1 MAKII
6 VTYTAIQRRKKKWNV
21 CQNNC
26 AAENIFQKKVY
37 QNKNKGVRQQQVTT
51 NRKSD
56 KEIAFL
62 QDLFIAPDWGERFA
76 ELIDEHV
83 TLPKEGEA
91 LYVNAGTGSHAM
103 ALHERAEDKLEL
115 LCVDENPECTELAR
129 AKAAATSEKINFGT
143 TRVDNL
149 DIKDNRFD
157 LVIGNASLISRQRVR
172 KMFSELVR
180 VAAPG
185 ATIALTL
192 PTFSSF
198 GEFFSIY
205 WEALHNNG
213 LLDLESDV
221 EQLITELPTISDL
234 EQLAEDEC
242 LSDVK
247 SFTRI
252 EEFDFESG
260 EQFLSSP
267 LVSEFLMHDWLA
279 LVPADKRAAL
289 FDEISRLINEE
300 RHEAEF
306 ALSVKATLVVGQKTH
321 SH

>member
-1 MAKII
+1 MN
-6 VTYTAIQRRKKKWNV
+6 R
-21 CQNNC
+21 
-26 AAENIFQKKVY
+26 
-37 QNKNKGVRQQQVTT
+37 GVKQQQVTT

-83 TLPKEGEA
+83 TLPKDGEA
-91 LYVNAGTGSHAM
+91 LYAGAGTGSHAL
-103 ALHERAEDKLEL
+103 ALHERAGEKLEL
-115 LCVDENPECTELAR
+115 LCIDENPECTELAR
-129 AKAAATSEKINFGT
+129 AKATATNEKIVFGT
-143 TRVDNL
+143 TPLDNL
-149 DIKDNRFD
+149 DLKDNRFD
-157 LVIGNASLISRQRVR
+157 LVIGNASLVSRQRVR

-180 VAAPG
+180 VGAPG

-192 PTFSSF
+192 PTASSF

-213 LLDLESDV
+213 LIDHESDV
-221 EQLITELPTISDL
+221 EQLITELPTISDV
-234 EQLAEDEC
+234 EQLAEDEG
-242 LSDVK
+242 LREVE

-260 EQFLSSP
+260 EQFLNSP
-267 LVSEFLMHDWLA
+267 LVAEFLMHDWLA
-279 LVPADKRAAL
+279 LVPDDKRAGL
-289 FDEISRLINEE
+289 FSEISRLINEE

-306 ALSVKATLVVGQKTH
+306 ALSVKATLVVGQKAPIH
-321 SH
+321 